1 MIHLLI
7 SLRYLAVALQWLAL
21 LWVSQRLGMQ
31 LPWSPLIL
39 SSALLLA
46 FNVFSHCWFRRRR
59 EVASNQALWLQLSV
73 DVLALTVL
81 FYFTGGPTNPFVSL
95 YLVPIAMAATA
106 LELLPV
112 AGLTLMT
119 ALSYTWLMKHN
130 VAMPHVHG
138 GDFQLHVSGMWIN
151 FLLSSAIMVA
161 VLGRFM
167 GMLKDQRRRL
177 AEVRERTLRDESL
190 LALGTLAA
198 GTAHELNTPL
208 TTIGLML
215 DEWQNAATTPDA
227 EAIACLRVQVL
238 RCQEHVRA
246 LAALAR
252 HGAVGGASMR
262 GADDFVFECIDRLLL
277 LRPGADVEISG
288 SAGTAKLMVEPA
300 LPQALINL
308 MNNAVD
314 ASLALVN
321 AATIEIK
328 LEAQSGRLIIRI
340 LDRGVGPGAGL
351 GVVAATRDSP
361 GLGIGLMISNA
372 SIERS
377 AGCVRHYARAGGGC
391 VAEVDL
397 PLEDSR

>member
-1 MIHLLI
+1 MIQLLI
-7 SLRYLAVALQWLAL
+7 SLRYLAVALQWVAL
-21 LWVSQRLGMQ
+21 LWISQRLGMQ
-31 LPWSPLIL
+31 LPWSALIVT
-39 SSALLLA
+39 SVLLLA
-46 FNVFSHCWFRRRR
+46 FNVLSHWWFRRRR
-59 EVASNQALWLQLSV
+59 QVASNLALWLQLSV
-73 DVLALTVL
+73 DVVALTVL

-95 YLVPIAMAATA
+95 YLLPIAMAATA

-112 AGLTLMT
+112 AGLTLLT
-119 ALSYTWLMKHN
+119 ALSYTWLMSHN
-130 VAMPHVHG
+130 VALPHVHG

-167 GMLKDQRRRL
+167 SMLKEQRRRL

-208 TTIGLML
+208 TTIGLLL
-215 DEWQNAATTPDA
+215 DEWQQAALPPDA
-227 EAIACLRVQVL
+227 EAIANLRVQVL
-238 RCQEHVRA
+238 RCQTHVRA

-252 HGAVGGASMR
+252 HGAVGGASVR
-262 GADDFVFECIDRLLL
+262 GADDFVFECIDRLHL

-288 SAGTAKLMVEPA
+288 SAGTAKLIVEPA

-314 ASLALVN
+314 ASLAMVG
-321 AATIEIK
+321 AATIEIELQAK
-328 LEAQSGRLIIRI
+328 SGRLMIRI

-351 GVVAATRDSP
+351 GAVAATRDRP

-377 AGCVRHYARAGGGC
+377 AGCVRHYARVGGGC
-391 VAEVDL
+391 VTEVEL
-397 PLEDSR
+397 GVVNH